1 MAIACHFWDM
11 DHTLI
16 DNDCDVSWKDFLIAE
31 GLAPESARDLAE
43 GFFQDYL
50 AGKLVVADY
59 LKFQLCE
66 FRGRSE
72 AELRQLCLSHFERM
86 VKSRIY
92 DEGRVMLA
100 KQRSRGEETVLIT
113 STNRF
118 IAEPVAA
125 ELGFNTLMA
134 TELEVADG
142 HFTGE
147 LGGVYCLG
155 LGKIGFMERH
165 LAACGLTLAACAYY
179 GDSSN
184 DIAILERVGFPFAVN
199 PGDKLR
205 ATALARNWT
214 ILDFSKI

>member
-16 DNDCDVSWKDFLIAE
+16 DNDCDVSWKEFLIAG
-31 GLAPESARDLAE
+31 GLAPASARDLAE
-43 GFFQDYL
+43 SFFQDYL

-59 LKFQLCE
+59 LRFQLEE

-72 AELRQLCLSHFERM
+72 ADLRQLCRRHFESMVRGKIYETGRRM
-86 VKSRIY
+86 LER
-92 DEGRVMLA
+92 
-100 KQRSRGEETVLIT
+100 QRACGEETVLIT

-125 ELGFNTLMA
+125 ELGFKTLMA
-134 TELEVADG
+134 TELEVQDG
-142 HFTGE
+142 RFTGA

-155 LGKIGFMERH
+155 LGKIGFMEAH
-165 LAACGLTLAACAYY
+165 LARRGLSLAECAYY

-184 DIAILERVGFPFAVN
+184 DIAILERVGHPFAVN
-199 PGDKLR
+199 PGAKLR
-205 ATALARNWT
+205 ATALERQWT
-214 ILDFSKI
+214 ILDF